1 MRFAKTGLH
10 SAEDSNTNAD
20 KKGIL
25 PMNNNQTTVQRDMQN
40 PNAHMF
46 FINDE
51 DNLPIISSFGNQDR
65 VDVSLYLI
73 TAKSKIQ

>member
-25 PMNNNQTTVQRDMQN
+25 PMNNNLTTVQRDMQN